1 MPKNRRKD
9 YRGYE
14 NDNFIVIDDT
24 GKTTADGHTQIL
36 LVLNKH
42 TGEYEERNANSV
54 VYGGV
59 TGVPYREAQH
69 ARGFDGVHWSKS
81 KRMFEATIGI
91 ENKRYYLGQFSTRPL
106 GLMAYKTAL
115 NNWMNHG
122 KKPCKVDTAQRN
134 STTGE
139 KYIQWSE
146 AEQRY
151 RFKAVRNG
159 KQTMKRF
166 KTIIEARRFK
176 QQFLGGN

>member
-1 MPKNRRKD
+1 MPQNRRKD

-14 NDNFIVIDDT
+14 NDDFIVIDDT

-36 LVLNKH
+36 LVFNKH
-42 TGEYEERNANSV
+42 TSEYEERNANSV
-54 VYGGV
+54 VYGNI

-69 ARGFDGVHWSKS
+69 SRGFDGVHWSKD
-81 KRMFEATIGI
+81 KCAYQAAIGI
-91 ENKRYYLGQFSTRPL
+91 KNKRYYLGTFESHEL
-106 GLMAYKTAL
+106 GRQAYQIAL
-115 NNWMNHG
+115 DNWINSG
-122 KKPCKVDTAQRN
+122 VTPSKVEKAPRN

-139 KYIQWSE
+139 KNIQWSE
-146 AEQRY
+146 SEQRY

-166 KTIIEARRFK
+166 KTIVEARQFK